1 MHFEQAGELGRI
13 RRRQKVAA
21 SSDRL
26 ETALR
31 NDLGQDFGNAHHRR
45 VAIAAAHDE
54 RRTSI
59 CWYAYNGGSKGVPDD
74 QSRMLAGVVLMT

>member
-1 MHFEQAGELGRI
+1 MNFEQAGELGWI

-31 NDLGQDFGNAHHRR
+31 NSLSQDLSDAHHRR

-54 RRTSI
+54 RRYGDLLVCI
-59 CWYAYNGGSKGVPDD
+59 QRWFEGR
-74 QSRMLAGVVLMT
+74 SR